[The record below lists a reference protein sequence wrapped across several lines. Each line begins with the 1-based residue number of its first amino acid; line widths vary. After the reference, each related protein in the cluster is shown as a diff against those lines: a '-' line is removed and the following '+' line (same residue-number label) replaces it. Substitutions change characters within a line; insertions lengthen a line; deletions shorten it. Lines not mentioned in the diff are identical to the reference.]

1 MNKVRQFFIIGL
13 VALFTAGA
21 MIHVVSATTMA
32 SEMALADSQLDE
44 SSCKACPDESNSS
57 NLCDLICLT
66 THVVLPMA
74 IDGKPAIA
82 QTMFTGLLGHSPPG
96 QLRSLDPAPPKSI
109 IQV

>member
-1 MNKVRQFFIIGL
+1 MNKARQFVLIAL
-13 VALFTAGA
+13 VALFTVGT
-21 MIHVVSATTMA
+21 MIHAVSATTMA
-32 SEMALADSQLDE
+32 SEMAWADSQLDE
-44 SSCKACPDESNSS
+44 SSCKACPDDSNSS

-66 THVVLPMA
+66 THVVIPMA

-82 QTMFTGLLGHSPPG
+82 QTMFAGLLGQGLPG